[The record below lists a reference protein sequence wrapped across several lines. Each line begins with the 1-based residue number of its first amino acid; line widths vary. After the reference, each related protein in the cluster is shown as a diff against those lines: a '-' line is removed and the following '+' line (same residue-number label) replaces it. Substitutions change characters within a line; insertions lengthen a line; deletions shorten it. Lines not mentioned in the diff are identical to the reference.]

1 MHPGLLQ
8 QRGPARV
15 GWELLRGYPLGATA
29 YFAYIDAWRRSGTFE
44 GLEIRSPPD
53 ARTLRLV
60 SAPGRAVPVGR
71 GDPRLGEHDDHPGQK
86 PSPRPRRRPGGGDRL
101 LVAPAGGSP
110 AGGAPAQTAPQ
121 VRTVATGLAVPWGL
135 GFLPDGT
142 ALVTERDSARLLSVT
157 PAGQVTAVGT
167 VAGVVPGGE
176 GGLLGLAVSPSF
188 ATDRLVFVYY
198 TAASDSRIVRFRFE
212 NGQMGAQQ
220 VVLSGI
226 PKGTI
231 HNGGRIA
238 FGPDGMLYAGVGETG
253 NTALAQNLS
262 SLGGKIL
269 RMTPTGAPAGQPV
282 RHAGVDL
289 RAPQRPGPG
298 LGHAGADVRHRVRP
312 EHLRRG
318 QPHPGREQLRVAHGR
333 ARAPTRPSPTR
344 CSPGP
349 RPRRRPAGWPSTTAR
364 CGRPGCGA
372 PAVAGPPDGHRRG
385 RHAVA
390 HLTNQFGRLRTAA
403 TAPDG
408 TLWVTTSNRDG
419 RGTPTADDDRILAL
433 TLGGT
438 DPEPEA
444 CFTATNV
451 AHITAGRARAVF
463 FFWASAVGSGD
474 FLGAR
479 SATTSCGRPAPGSG
493 TASRA
498 ADGRDRA
505 WGPAGCGAHARDSAN
520 PSPNAVRTCH
530 AAWPCTR
537 LSGRHSGAP
546 VRVARLTATP
556 PARQCEGRGPG
567 PHARRRQATR
577 QVAATN
583 ATMEPSWASS
593 APAVIGPW

>member
-1 MHPGLLQ
+1 M
-8 QRGPARV
+8 
-15 GWELLRGYPLGATA
+15 
-29 YFAYIDAWRRSGTFE
+29 I
-44 GLEIRSPPD
+44 I
-53 ARTLRLV
+53 
-60 SAPGRAVPVGR
+60 PGRS
-71 GDPRLGEHDDHPGQK
+71 L
-86 PSPRPRRRPGGGDRL
+86 RRALAAALVAATGL

-110 AGGAPAQTAPQ
+110 AGAAPAQTAPQ

-269 RMTPTGAPAGQPV
+269 RMTPTGAPAPGNPFGTLVWTYGHRNVQGLAWTRRGGCTPPSSA
-282 RHAGVDL
+282 RTPSTRSTAS
-289 RAPQRPGPG
+289 RPGATTGGP
-298 LGHAGADVRHRVRP
+298 RS
-312 EHLRRG
+312 
-318 QPHPGREQLRVAHGR
+318 R

-372 PAVAGPPDGHRRG
+372 PAVAGSADGHRRG
-385 RHAVA
+385 RHARGPSHQPVRPAA
-390 HLTNQFGRLRTAA
+390 HRGDGAGRHPVGHDQQPR
-403 TAPDG
+403 
-408 TLWVTTSNRDG
+408 R

-438 DPEPEA
+438 DPEPGRVLHRHELRP
-444 CFTATNV
+444 
-451 AHITAGRARAVF
+451 HHAGRARAVF

-479 SATTSCGRPAPGSG
+479 SATTSLRETSPGFW
-493 TASRA
+493 
-498 ADGRDRA
+498 DRVTS
-505 WGPAGCGAHARDSAN
+505 C
-520 PSPNAVRTCH
+520 
-530 AAWPCTR
+530 
-537 LSGRHSGAP
+537 
-546 VRVARLTATP
+546 
-556 PARQCEGRGPG
+556 
-567 PHARRRQATR
+567 
-577 QVAATN
+577 
-583 ATMEPSWASS
+583 
-593 APAVIGPW
+593 